1 MIKVKNEQRFIE
13 MRALDNEDG
22 KMIIEGYAITYDQPA
37 THVYGNR
44 KFTEVIKRGAL
55 DDTDMEDVPLRY
67 NHNDTWCIMARTRNK
82 SLQLI
87 KDERGLKIVAELIDT
102 QSNRDIYKSIREGLI
117 DKMSF
122 AFTVSDMGDKWEYG
136 DEETVR
142 EVTAIRKLYD
152 VSVVDTPFYD
162 TTSVYSRSFELMDN
176 NIEKCTSSLKIK
188 GSERNMK
195 LEELLKNEKEKRDS
209 LYEKIKFSESIEEIR
224 GIQVEIA
231 KSETEI
237 KKLKETIEERNKI
250 EEDPAARDDNF
261 YNDNPAQRTFNPLAT
276 YRNRN
281 NHENESLFSKDELG
295 NVALRSKDKLID
307 TLNLTTEERNLDV
320 GKYIRGVVT
329 GKWDGAEAEKRALT
343 TTATGVM
350 IPTVLSAQIIDYAR
364 NISLFSSA
372 NVPMIPMD
380 SNNITISKI
389 KSDPIFK
396 FKEEGAEAEESSLE
410 LESVELKSKTCYGYA
425 YVSLEAIQSSK
436 NLSQTIINTFSS
448 AIATAIDKGMLYGQY
463 NVSSYENFAPKGIM
477 NDEDINSIEFTP
489 SEGYDAFIKA
499 IGKIKR
505 ANGTPSTYCMNAD
518 TEEMLDLLKDSNG
531 KYLEKPNSVN
541 ELRKIVTNQL
551 NSDEAKGND
560 ALVFDSNS
568 MIIGMQKNINIEM
581 FTNTD
586 ECIKKGLVG
595 FRIYSMIDCVA
606 TQPKKICKI
615 TGIK

>member
-1 MIKVKNEQRFIE
+1 MSREDFFNLLNKKKEQRKNLYDSIQTAKTNEELKKIE
-13 MRALDNEDG
+13 SELNALDNE
-22 KMIIEGYAITYDQPA
+22 IEILERSSKY
-37 THVYGNR
+37 
-44 KFTEVIKRGAL
+44 EL
-55 DDTDMEDVPLRY
+55 
-67 NHNDTWCIMARTRNK
+67 NDF
-82 SLQLI
+82 
-87 KDERGLKIVAELIDT
+87 G
-102 QSNRDIYKSIREGLI
+102 
-117 DKMSF
+117 
-122 AFTVSDMGDKWEYG
+122 
-136 DEETVR
+136 
-142 EVTAIRKLYD
+142 
-152 VSVVDTPFYD
+152 
-162 TTSVYSRSFELMDN
+162 
-176 NIEKCTSSLKIK
+176 
-188 GSERNMK
+188 
-195 LEELLKNEKEKRDS
+195 
-209 LYEKIKFSESIEEIR
+209 
-224 GIQVEIA
+224 
-231 KSETEI
+231 
-237 KKLKETIEERNKI
+237 
-250 EEDPAARDDNF
+250 EDPAARDDNF
-261 YNDNPAQRTFNPLAT
+261 YNDNPAQRTFNPLTT

-372 NVPMIPMD
+372 DVPMIPMD
-380 SNNITISKI
+380 SNNVTISRI
-389 KSDPIFK
+389 KTDPIFK

-436 NLSQTIINTFSS
+436 NLSQT
-448 AIATAIDKGMLYGQY
+448 ATAIDKGMLYGQY
-463 NVSSYENFAPKGIM
+463 NGSSYENFAPKGIM

-551 NSDEAKGND
+551 NSDEGTGND
-560 ALVFDSNS
+560 ALVFDANS

>member
-250 EEDPAARDDNF
+250 EEDSAARDDNS
-261 YNDNPAQRTFNPLAT
+261 YNDNPEQRAFNPLAT
-276 YRNRN
+276 YSYRNSHSN
-281 NHENESLFSKDELG
+281 ISSNDELG
-295 NVALRSKDKLID
+295 TIALRSKDKLID
-307 TLNLTTEERNLDV
+307 ILKLTSEERNLDI

-329 GKWDGAEAEKRALT
+329 GNWDGAESEKRALT

-350 IPTVLSAQIIDYAR
+350 IPAVLSAQIIDYAR
-364 NISLFSSA
+364 NLSLFSSA
-372 NVPMIPMD
+372 DVPIIPMD
-380 SNNITISKI
+380 SNNITISRI
-389 KSDPIFK
+389 KSDPTFK
-396 FKEEGAEAEESSLE
+396 FKEEGKEIKESSLE

-436 NLSQTIINTFSS
+436 NLSQTIVNTFSS
-448 AIATAIDKGMLYGQY
+448 AIASAIDKGMLYGQY
-463 NVSSYENFAPKGIM
+463 NGSSYDDFAPKGII
-477 NDEDINSIEFTP
+477 NDMDINSIEFTT

-505 ANGTPSTYCMNAD
+505 ANGIPSTYCMNAD

>member
-250 EEDPAARDDNF
+250 EEDPAARDDNS
-261 YNDNPAQRTFNPLAT
+261 YNDNPEQRAFNPLAT
-276 YRNRN
+276 YSYRNSHSN
-281 NHENESLFSKDELG
+281 ISSNDELG
-295 NVALRSKDKLID
+295 TIALRSKDKLID
-307 TLNLTTEERNLDV
+307 ILKLTSEERNLDI

-329 GKWDGAEAEKRALT
+329 GNWDGAESEKRALT

-350 IPTVLSAQIIDYAR
+350 IPAVLSAQIIDYAR
-364 NISLFSSA
+364 NLSLFSSA
-372 NVPMIPMD
+372 DVPIIPMD
-380 SNNITISKI
+380 SNNITISRI
-389 KSDPIFK
+389 KSDPTFK
-396 FKEEGAEAEESSLE
+396 FKEEGKEIKESSLE
-410 LESVELKSKTCYGYA
+410 LESVEMKSKTCYGYA

-436 NLSQTIINTFSS
+436 NLSQTIVNTFSS
-448 AIATAIDKGMLYGQY
+448 AIASAIDKGMLYGQY
-463 NVSSYENFAPKGIM
+463 NGSSYDDFAPKGII
-477 NDEDINSIEFTP
+477 NDMDINSIEFTT

-505 ANGTPSTYCMNAD
+505 ANGIPSTYCMNAD

-595 FRIYSMIDCVA
+595 FRIYSMVDCVV

-615 TGIK
+615 TGIE